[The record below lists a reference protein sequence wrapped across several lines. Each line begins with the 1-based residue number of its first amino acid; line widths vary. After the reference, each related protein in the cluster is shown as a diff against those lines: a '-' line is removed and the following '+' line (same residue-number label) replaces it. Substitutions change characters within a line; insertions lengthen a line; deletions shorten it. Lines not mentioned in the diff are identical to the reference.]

1 MKPLRCALRFAF
13 VLLAASVQA
22 QTTATDPWVR
32 ATVSPAQKAT
42 GLFVQLQSVQG
53 GRLVAAASPAAGLV
67 EIHEMK
73 LVDGVMRMRALPDGL
88 ALPAGEPVSLK
99 PGGLHIMLI
108 DLKQPI
114 KEGEAVPVTLTVE
127 GKDGRRET
135 LQLSAPARLMAAPM
149 KSH

>member
-1 MKPLRCALRFAF
+1 
-13 VLLAASVQA
+13 
-22 QTTATDPWVR
+22 
-32 ATVSPAQKAT
+32 
-42 GLFVQLQSVQG
+42 
-53 GRLVAAASPAAGLV
+53 
-67 EIHEMK
+67 
-73 LVDGVMRMRALPDGL
+73 
-88 ALPAGEPVSLK
+88 
-99 PGGLHIMLI
+99 MLI

>member
-1 MKPLRCALRFAF
+1 MKKALSLALST
-13 VLLAASVQA
+13 LLAGAALA
-22 QTTATDPWVR
+22 QTSATEPWVR

-42 GLFVQLQSVQG
+42 GLFVQLTSPQG
-53 GRLVAAASPAAGLV
+53 GRLVAASSPAAGLV

-88 ALPAGEPVSLK
+88 PLPAGEAVALK

-114 KEGEAVPVTLTVE
+114 KEGDLVPVTLTVE
-127 GKDGRRET
+127 GQGGARET
-135 LQLSAPARLMAAPM
+135 LQLQAPARLMAAPM
-149 KSH
+149 KH